1 MNPTFVAITM
11 RLAASIRSGRRQ
23 QLRLATLP
31 RIGGMASIPTRAGDL
46 KQVLERIV
54 PQVER
59 LYLFLHGYEAI
70 PAVARHSR
78 IVPVLA
84 PADTAFRASGK
95 FYGLLQQTGPCLY
108 FCFDDDILYP
118 PDYVARMT
126 AAILRYGGR
135 AFVGV
140 HGTNYPGTG
149 VSYARDR
156 KGRHFASRLRLD
168 RVIDELGCGTLAF
181 SSELLNIDPRRWPHG
196 DMDDLMLAIEAE
208 RNGISRIA
216 IRRPRRWLMPLRQ
229 QQPDSLWVRTLADD
243 SRQSAQLVELK
254 TLMGR
259 LPQHEPP
266 ARPVEAPAP

>member
-1 MNPTFVAITM
+1 M
-11 RLAASIRSGRRQ
+11 RLGASISSGRRR

-46 KQVLERIV
+46 EQVLDRIV
-54 PQVER
+54 PQLER

-84 PADTAFRASGK
+84 PADSAFRASGK

-126 AAILRYGGR
+126 SAIVRYGGR
-135 AFVGV
+135 ALVGV
-140 HGTNYPGTG
+140 HGTDYPDTGT
-149 VSYARDR
+149 SYAHDR
-156 KGRHFASRLRLD
+156 KSRHFARRLRLD
-168 RVIDELGCGTLAF
+168 RVIDELGCGTVAF
-181 SSELLNIDPRRWPHG
+181 SSELLSIDPRRWPHG
-196 DMDDLMLAIEAE
+196 DMEDLMLAIDAE
-208 RNGISRIA
+208 RNGIDRIA
-216 IRRPRRWLMPLRQ
+216 VRRGRHWLVPLHQ
-229 QQPDSLWVRTLADD
+229 HQPDSLWVRTLADD
-243 SRQSAQLVELK
+243 SRQSAELVELK

-259 LPQHEPP
+259 LSPHAPP
-266 ARPVEAPAP
+266 ARPATAPAR